1 MFFIEFNRSHVMK
14 QLVEGDFY
22 GLRENGHSEPAIIF
36 QKPRR
41 LPESIDSS
49 DVRPGVQS
57 HLNDRQ
63 TVRFF
68 KRQEFDPKTNSTVV
82 GQLIANRCRYK
93 SHQAC
98 IINSCPYFF
107 HCRVLGLQQMICSHI
122 CRNAQILSRE
132 TFARFVHKDKCCP
145 VFAVFLLRIPSLSYA
160 A

>member
-1 MFFIEFNRSHVMK
+1 MK

-36 QKPRR
+36 QKPKR

-49 DVRPGVQS
+49 DFCPGVQS

-68 KRQEFDPKTNSTVV
+68 KKQEFDPKTNSTVM

-93 SHQAC
+93 SHQ
-98 IINSCPYFF
+98 
-107 HCRVLGLQQMICSHI
+107 V
-122 CRNAQILSRE
+122 
-132 TFARFVHKDKCCP
+132 AR
-145 VFAVFLLRIPSLSYA
+145 ISLSL
-160 A
+160 